1 MKQVQKTIGRWV
13 QRIAG
18 KRRSE
23 VAVPPLRQPA
33 ELDAQSLRQVSGGEG
48 ASTQSPTKGW

>member
-18 KRRSE
+18 KTRAESP
-23 VAVPPLRQPA
+23 AQPARQPL
-33 ELDAQSLRQVSGGEG
+33 ELDAQSLRRVSGGDG
-48 ASTQSPTKGW
+48 GSTQTPNKGW

>member
-18 KRRSE
+18 KARHDAEAQRARKPS
-23 VAVPPLRQPA
+23 
-33 ELDAQSLRQVSGGEG
+33 ELDTKALRQVSGG
-48 ASTQSPTKGW
+48 TTDSPYKGW

>member
-18 KRRSE
+18 KRRTE
-23 VAVPPLRQPA
+23 TALQPLRQPV

-48 ASTQSPTKGW
+48 GSAQSPTKGW

>member
-18 KRRSE
+18 KRRNAS
-23 VAVPPLRQPA
+23 AVQPLRQPA
-33 ELDAQSLRQVSGGEG
+33 ELDAQSLRQVSGGDG
-48 ASTQSPTKGW
+48 DAVASPYKGW